1 MKKLTTLVFTIMV
14 AGIFSGPLVANTTQV
29 EQKNTKSMV
38 RTHSGTGNGDYF
50 PVEFTAIDG
59 ENINDRKAI
68 WLEAGTYLVTVKVP
82 AKYTRSVISTKSVL
96 KDEYVDFKL
105 QVNPDEKVIVR
116 GKYNRQDR
124 DNPYELLYVREKT

>member
-14 AGIFSGPLVANTTQV
+14 TGIFSGPLVANTTQV

-38 RTHSGTGNGDYF
+38 RTHSGAGNGDYF

-59 ENINDRKAI
+59 ENINDREAI

-96 KDEYVDFKL
+96 TDEYVDFKL

-124 DNPYELLYVREKT
+124 SKPYELLYVREQ